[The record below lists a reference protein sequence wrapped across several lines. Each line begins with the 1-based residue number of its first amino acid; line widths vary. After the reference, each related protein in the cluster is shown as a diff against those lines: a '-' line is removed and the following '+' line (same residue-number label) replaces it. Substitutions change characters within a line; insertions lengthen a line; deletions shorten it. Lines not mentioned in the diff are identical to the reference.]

1 MTQVISIL
9 SSRFSSFF
17 TASSYIVSIMKAE
30 GQTDLTEKKGSNEET
45 LVNNAMMT
53 IKQEHTAFYQ
63 SENYNSLQ
71 QKNPIILLA
80 DNIT

>member
-1 MTQVISIL
+1 M
-9 SSRFSSFF
+9 
-17 TASSYIVSIMKAE
+17 
-30 GQTDLTEKKGSNEET
+30 TEKKGSNEET